1 MSLRVDLPDEL
12 AERVTLA
19 ASERGVPADLIVAEA
34 VAKALPEKSAPRS
47 KRHLALRASVSP
59 RPG

>member
-34 VAKALPEKSAPRS
+34 GLTHRIDEM
-47 KRHLALRASVSP
+47 LAD
-59 RPG
+59 GFGQD